1 MMAKGFFIT
10 GTDTE
15 CGKSEVTL
23 ALMHLLQAQ
32 GHRVLGMKPVA
43 SGAEPTPDGLRNGD
57 ALRIQQQ
64 GSAAVAYDLINPYA
78 FEPPIAPHIAA
89 RQAGE
94 SIRFQRLRDNYRVLS
109 DQADFVL
116 VEGVGGWKVP
126 LGPEGDVSDL
136 AAFLELPVILV
147 VGMKLGCLNHAL
159 LTAEAIVA
167 NGPPLAGWV
176 ANQAGA
182 DMLEMESNLETLT
195 ESIDAPCLGFVPF
208 QEEVSVQGV
217 AGYLRLNGV

>member
-1 MMAKGFFIT
+1 MTRGYFIT

-23 ALMHLLQAQ
+23 ALMYLLQTQ

-43 SGAEPTPDGLRNGD
+43 SGAEPTSDGLRNED
-57 ALRIQQQ
+57 ALRIQRQ
-64 GSAAVAYDLINPYA
+64 GSVDVSYELINPYA

-89 RQAGE
+89 RRAGE
-94 SIRFQRLRDNYRVLS
+94 TVDFQTLGDNYRALA
-109 DQADFVL
+109 DQADCVL

-126 LGPEGDVSDL
+126 LGPDGDVARL
-136 AAFLELPVILV
+136 AAFLDLPVILV

-159 LTAEAIVA
+159 LTAEAIA
-167 NGPPLAGWV
+167 ATGSSLAGWV
-176 ANQAGA
+176 ANQVAA

-195 ESIDAPCLGFVPF
+195 ASIDAPCLGFVPF
-208 QEEVSVQGV
+208 LEEVSPQRV
-217 AGYLRLNGV
+217 ADYLRLDGN

>member
-1 MMAKGFFIT
+1 MAQGFFIT
-10 GTDTE
+10 GTDTG

-23 ALMHLLQAQ
+23 ALMHLLQVQ

-43 SGAEPTPDGLRNGD
+43 SGAEPTADGLCNED

-64 GSAAVAYDLINPYA
+64 GSAEVPYELINPYA

-89 RQAGE
+89 QQAGE
-94 SIRFQRLRDNYRVLS
+94 TIRFRQLRDNYQTLS
-109 DQADFVL
+109 DQADLVL

-126 LGPEGDVSDL
+126 LGADGDVSDL

-147 VGMKLGCLNHAL
+147 VGMKLGCINHAL

-167 NGPPLAGWV
+167 KGAALAGWV
-176 ANQAGA
+176 ANQVDAR
-182 DMLEMESNLETLT
+182 MLVTEANLETLT

-208 QEEVSVQGV
+208 HEEVSPRGV
-217 AGYLRLNGV
+217 ADYLRLSGI

>member
-1 MMAKGFFIT
+1 MTQGYFIT

-43 SGAEPTPDGLRNGD
+43 SGAEPAPDGLRNED
-57 ALRIQQQ
+57 ALRIQRQ
-64 GSAAVAYDLINPYA
+64 GSVDVSYELINPYA

-94 SIRFQRLRDNYRVLS
+94 TIRFQQLRDNCQTLS
-109 DQADFVL
+109 ERADFVL

-126 LGPEGDVSDL
+126 LGPDGDVAGL
-136 AAFLELPVILV
+136 AAFLDLPVILV

-159 LTAEAIVA
+159 LSAEAVVA
-167 NGPPLAGWV
+167 SGLHLAGWV
-176 ANQAGA
+176 ANQMDA
-182 DMLEMESNLETLT
+182 DMLEMESNLQTLA
-195 ESIDAPCLGFVPF
+195 ERISAPCLGFVPF
-208 QEEVSVQGV
+208 LEEVSPQAV
-217 AGYLRLNGV
+217 AGYLRLDGN

>member
-1 MMAKGFFIT
+1 MAQGFFIT

-32 GHRVLGMKPVA
+32 GRRVVGMKPVA
-43 SGAEPTPDGLRNGD
+43 SGAESTPNGLRNED
-57 ALRIQQQ
+57 ALRLQQQ
-64 GSAAVAYDLINPYA
+64 GSSDVPYELINPYA

-89 RQAGE
+89 QQAGE
-94 SIRFQRLRDNYRVLS
+94 SIRFQPLRDNYRALS

-126 LGPEGDVSDL
+126 LGADGDVSDL

-159 LTAEAIVA
+159 LTAEAIA
-167 NGPPLAGWV
+167 AKGSSLAGWV
-176 ANQAGA
+176 ANQVDAG
-182 DMLEMESNLETLT
+182 MLVTEANLETLT
-195 ESIDAPCLGFVPF
+195 KSIDAPCLGFVPF
-208 QEEVSVQGV
+208 QEEVSAQGV
-217 AGYLRLNGV
+217 ADYLRLSGI